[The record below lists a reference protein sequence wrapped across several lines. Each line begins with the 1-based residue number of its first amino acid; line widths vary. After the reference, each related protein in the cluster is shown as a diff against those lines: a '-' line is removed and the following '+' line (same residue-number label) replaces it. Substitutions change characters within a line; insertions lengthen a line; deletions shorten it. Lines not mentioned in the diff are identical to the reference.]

1 MIKNNL
7 HITFCLLLSHL
18 TYHKNVA
25 GFVDDNIQVHLPT
38 EGSDIIVSEGE
49 QVILPCKTN
58 FLSDS
63 LISWYKDDN
72 KIAENLTYSFRLR
85 FATREDAGYYH
96 CIVKTAYGGVRSR
109 KIKLEVGYL
118 DPPSD
123 VKLRSFI
130 EVTLG
135 QAIVIWPGS
144 VQTEQQK
151 QSFPTDGGREP
162 WKPPLNSIN
171 ETRKTTLS
179 TYYLQAVPFPQAIW
193 TINNAPLPNT
203 LNIFV
208 SQLEQAIVLLNIDRE
223 MDSKVIRARLV
234 NGYGNAND
242 GVFSQTH
249 IIQVKDPPVN
259 MAMHSLDLVLP
270 PKDASLVLKD
280 DHPGMA
286 IFECVFNARPA
297 HALKVQWFKR
307 RLDGKRELINP
318 TAIVQSQLKATNQQ
332 QQIGDQPIYKFD
344 SSGLNRTLI
353 ISNIF
358 PSIIPSNYPQQT
370 AQNSIYSEEY
380 TCHAYLNGY
389 NSNSLFEM
397 NNFLLEESEFTSS
410 SLLSST
416 SNLYR
421 SISPIST
428 TARLKLYLPPKIHFP
443 PDINMNSSTVQLEV
457 LPRQSKLIIIET
469 SASMDIKLPCELD
482 RYGIPAADIKW
493 LRNGELISIFN
504 EERYC
509 IQSNN
514 TLIIKSLKL
523 TDAGIFQCYAYN
535 GAGEDFLNIWLKVT
549 SFAPR
554 LCNSETNVSN
564 FTVLEG
570 SSTVL
575 ICPIHGAPTPV
586 FKWYRETE
594 ENKWAPIHQL
604 YQNNKFINDS
614 SITQSHDARKYRKSN
629 DMAAKDMFVMMNKQ
643 RQLNQVSDLCVH
655 FGQNELKIDHINY
668 ESTGQYKCEATNY
681 LGNETAFIHVNV
693 YARTTP
699 VHHLPSSIT
708 VLANQ
713 SLSITCSF
721 YVDQHAVAEIN
732 WFQGRK
738 ESNIRV
744 STNEINSDER
754 LYNKK
759 TRRNASSN
767 LNNGAS
773 IDPVITYFTHQ
784 VPNIN
789 QRFNNLKEY
798 GSILHVSSV
807 HSSHQGFYACEI
819 ISPGGNYTLKTEL
832 KVVSLPMMPV
842 DLSVSSEFP
851 HEEYGHHNSSSV
863 QLSWI
868 QPQPTYQ
875 LKITHYAIYIHKLH
889 SQFTSA
895 KKKCERIEDNEWQL
909 LSAINFLGWS
919 KKSYPVFYSV
929 SNTPKVILE
938 DITITLY
945 LVNVTDTCI
954 EIIWLT
960 TLNTNKVSL
969 ASIKEYQLY
978 HWIENTD
985 SVAMKKI
992 SNVKHFVNQDELVGL
1007 RSMTQYNLK
1016 IAACNEFGC
1025 GKYSEVL
1032 RVQTKQQPLTK
1043 IPSHLSVIVHQTNEV
1058 EISFPSD
1065 YLNEDEYFIEGVE
1078 GFLIKLNCID
1088 PPGCFGSHLFLPL
1101 KCVGKGNVD
1110 TRSTLSVNGIGI
1122 NDSFLCNEINL
1133 HGNFSFIRRRKKNN
1147 HHVVI
1152 ILKLL
1157 NAYTLYEMH
1166 IAYVYSNQ
1174 IGPFS
1179 EPAEVFRTHE
1189 DVPSRI
1195 PNVLVNSDGLDGLL
1209 VEWDAPEQPNGQIL
1223 QYILHYNEVKPTD
1236 WLANNEPSDHQEFSF
1251 LKNTYRTQN
1260 KNDIS
1265 ASIQDYYLNSSQSI
1279 ERHLYQMKHLSSSA
1293 SRNSDLISSPHSQMY
1308 DNRKYAGYYSLN
1320 RTTYRIHIESLI
1332 SHHVYQIRMFALNTA
1347 GLSPVTLQLGFTSS
1361 SISVTRGKENYP
1373 LSDKQFLQWV
1383 NLIHFGKHEQK
1394 IFKWLNGT
1402 SIGFIKVPDIVTV
1415 NGHDA
1420 EVSTELEI
1428 TSENVYFLTNNKNQ
1442 LFYSNE
1448 SYRAANDLLQIIK
1461 LIEQSKW
1468 A

>member
-1 MIKNNL
+1 MRLGKLAKRNKLVSSFLKAYL
-7 HITFCLLLSHL
+7 HGKPH
-18 TYHKNVA
+18 
-25 GFVDDNIQVHLPT
+25 FVEMQKPISVFAAK
-38 EGSDIIVSEGE
+38 VRR
-49 QVILPCKTN
+49 K
-58 FLSDS
+58 
-63 LISWYKDDN
+63 LISSTFSKMLENDFTCRMFMHVSGYK
-72 KIAENLTYSFRLR
+72 YLR
-85 FATREDAGYYH
+85 
-96 CIVKTAYGGVRSR
+96 
-109 KIKLEVGYL
+109 
-118 DPPSD
+118 
-123 VKLRSFI
+123 
-130 EVTLG
+130 
-135 QAIVIWPGS
+135 
-144 VQTEQQK
+144 
-151 QSFPTDGGREP
+151 
-162 WKPPLNSIN
+162 
-171 ETRKTTLS
+171 
-179 TYYLQAVPFPQAIW
+179 
-193 TINNAPLPNT
+193 
-203 LNIFV
+203 
-208 SQLEQAIVLLNIDRE
+208 
-223 MDSKVIRARLV
+223 
-234 NGYGNAND
+234 
-242 GVFSQTH
+242 
-249 IIQVKDPPVN
+249 
-259 MAMHSLDLVLP
+259 
-270 PKDASLVLKD
+270 
-280 DHPGMA
+280 
-286 IFECVFNARPA
+286 
-297 HALKVQWFKR
+297 
-307 RLDGKRELINP
+307 
-318 TAIVQSQLKATNQQ
+318 
-332 QQIGDQPIYKFD
+332 
-344 SSGLNRTLI
+344 
-353 ISNIF
+353 
-358 PSIIPSNYPQQT
+358 
-370 AQNSIYSEEY
+370 
-380 TCHAYLNGY
+380 
-389 NSNSLFEM
+389 
-397 NNFLLEESEFTSS
+397 
-410 SLLSST
+410 
-416 SNLYR
+416 
-421 SISPIST
+421 
-428 TARLKLYLPPKIHFP
+428 
-443 PDINMNSSTVQLEV
+443 
-457 LPRQSKLIIIET
+457 
-469 SASMDIKLPCELD
+469 
-482 RYGIPAADIKW
+482 
-493 LRNGELISIFN
+493 
-504 EERYC
+504 
-509 IQSNN
+509 
-514 TLIIKSLKL
+514 
-523 TDAGIFQCYAYN
+523 
-535 GAGEDFLNIWLKVT
+535 

-629 DMAAKDMFVMMNKQ
+629 DLAAKDMFVMMNKQ

-889 SQFTSA
+889 SQFSSA

-909 LSAINFLGWS
+909 FSVIAVNQTVKNLTTQRYMFIIKSESITFFTGSYCFSLSAINFLGWS

-929 SNTPKVILE
+929 SNTP
-938 DITITLY
+938 
-945 LVNVTDTCI
+945 
-954 EIIWLT
+954 
-960 TLNTNKVSL
+960 KVSL

-1078 GFLIKLNCID
+1078 GFLLLHLSCI
-1088 PPGCFGSHLFLPL
+1088 
-1101 KCVGKGNVD
+1101 CVAFDVLRID
-1110 TRSTLSVNGIGI
+1110 FLSV
-1122 NDSFLCNEINL
+1122 D
-1133 HGNFSFIRRRKKNN
+1133 
-1147 HHVVI
+1147 
-1152 ILKLL
+1152 
-1157 NAYTLYEMH
+1157 
-1166 IAYVYSNQ
+1166 
-1174 IGPFS
+1174 
-1179 EPAEVFRTHE
+1179 
-1189 DVPSRI
+1189 
-1195 PNVLVNSDGLDGLL
+1195 
-1209 VEWDAPEQPNGQIL
+1209 
-1223 QYILHYNEVKPTD
+1223 
-1236 WLANNEPSDHQEFSF
+1236 
-1251 LKNTYRTQN
+1251 
-1260 KNDIS
+1260 
-1265 ASIQDYYLNSSQSI
+1265 
-1279 ERHLYQMKHLSSSA
+1279 
-1293 SRNSDLISSPHSQMY
+1293 
-1308 DNRKYAGYYSLN
+1308 
-1320 RTTYRIHIESLI
+1320 
-1332 SHHVYQIRMFALNTA
+1332 
-1347 GLSPVTLQLGFTSS
+1347 
-1361 SISVTRGKENYP
+1361 
-1373 LSDKQFLQWV
+1373 
-1383 NLIHFGKHEQK
+1383 
-1394 IFKWLNGT
+1394 
-1402 SIGFIKVPDIVTV
+1402 
-1415 NGHDA
+1415 
-1420 EVSTELEI
+1420 
-1428 TSENVYFLTNNKNQ
+1428 
-1442 LFYSNE
+1442 
-1448 SYRAANDLLQIIK
+1448 
-1461 LIEQSKW
+1461 
-1468 A
+1468 